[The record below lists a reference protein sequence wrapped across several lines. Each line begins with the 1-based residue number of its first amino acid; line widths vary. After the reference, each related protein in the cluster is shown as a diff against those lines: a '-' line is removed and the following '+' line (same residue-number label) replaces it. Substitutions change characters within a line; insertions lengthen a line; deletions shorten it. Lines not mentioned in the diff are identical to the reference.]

1 MTLDINS
8 ILEPLKKIE
17 PDKIILFGSYAYGNS
32 TKDSDID
39 LLVVLD
45 TPNSFHQRI
54 QQIRPLLPKNQA
66 IDLIVL
72 TPTEYQQTKNVNPLV
87 KEIDTKGKVIY
98 E

>member
-1 MTLDINS
+1 MALDINS

-17 PDKIILFGSYAYGNS
+17 PDKVILFGSYAYGTP

-39 LLVVLD
+39 LLVILD
-45 TPNSFHQRI
+45 TPNNFHQRI